1 MIIDMRRTIFFLVAI
16 ISVIGLK
23 AAQPTVVFDSMSHD
37 FGTIKESDGPVTC
50 EFTFT
55 NTGTEPLVIIS
66 ANASCGCTRPEY
78 PKKPINPGKSDKIKV
93 TYLPMGRP
101 GEFNKT
107 IKVRTNA
114 ARPKSLSLK
123 ISGVVIPDKT
133 EQ

>member
-1 MIIDMRRTIFFLVAI
+1 MKKLISLLLAVVASL
-16 ISVIGLK
+16 SVY
-23 AAQPTVVFDSMSHD
+23 AAQPTVEFDTKSHD

-55 NTGTEPLVIIS
+55 NTGSEPLVIIS

-78 PKKPINPGKSDKIKV
+78 PKKPIKPGKSDKIKV

-114 ARPKSLSLK
+114 QRPKSISLK
-123 ISGVVIPDKT
+123 ISGVVIPET
-133 EQ
+133 SEQ